1 MSNQYPPLPEP
12 TDMALVYGPG
22 MTGTTYATLSKS
34 YEPSCAM
41 FNVAQLRAYADA
53 TVVLRSVPMT
63 DAELA
68 HIFHDEYERL
78 APSFGYATRSDT
90 KQFDPESP
98 NGKLMTAVCGVVAR
112 ALEARKPADAPAQ
125 PPKAQEPPAC
135 GGCNNQF
142 FDECGGSGVKGATP

>member
-53 TVVLRSVPMT
+53 TVVLRSVPRLT
-63 DAELA
+63 DAEIDALWA
-68 HIFHDEYERL
+68 QVGD
-78 APSFGYATRSDT
+78 G
-90 KQFDPESP
+90 
-98 NGKLMTAVCGVVAR
+98 TAEGLRAFAR
-112 ALEARKPADAPAQ
+112 AIEARKPADATAQ

-142 FDECGGSGVKGATP
+142 CDECGGSGVKGGA